1 MRDGMQTSHTNTLW
15 RTNQPVVYKKGSH
28 VADTPTTSTLRLTFE
43 IETWIGQSVDRKGQ
57 TVNLLMELLE

>member
-28 VADTPTTSTLRLTFE
+28 VADTPTTSTLT
-43 IETWIGQSVDRKGQ
+43 IDIKTWIGQSVDRKGQ